1 MSIPVQKNE
10 TILIDIVS
18 IGEAGEGI
26 GKIDGFTLFIHGAI
40 PGDKVKA
47 KIIKV
52 KKAYGIGKL
61 IQVVTPSV
69 DRVNPPC
76 PYVDQCGGCQVQH
89 VDYSAQL
96 RYKHDFVKSSMERI
110 GKIDVEVEPTLG
122 MDDPFRYR
130 NKGQY
135 PVGGETKSP
144 KIGFFKARTHEVID
158 VDVCLL
164 QSKAA
169 DLVVN
174 IIREELPKLN
184 WPIYDEKKNKGFL
197 RHILVRTAYKTGD
210 MMLVFVVKGNKLQ
223 GAHKLIDRLRA
234 EVPELKSIIL
244 NENKSKGN
252 RVLGFKN
259 KTVWGD
265 DKITD
270 YIGDLSFEISPLS
283 FFQVNPV
290 QTEKLYGKALEFA
303 GLTGVETVFDIYCG
317 IGSISLFLAQKAKK
331 VIGVEIVEDAI
342 KDARANAIRN
352 GLINTEFHVGA
363 AEVVIPELYEKGYK
377 ADVVVVDPPRK
388 GCDEVVL
395 QTIANM
401 KPDRIVY
408 VSCKASTLAR
418 DLRILED
425 LGYKT
430 TKVQPVD
437 MFPMTGHVE
446 TVVQMQRKEIAK

>member
-10 TILIDIVS
+10 IILIDIVS

-26 GKIDGFTLFIHGAI
+26 GKLDGFTVFIHGAI
-40 PGDKVKA
+40 PGDKVRA
-47 KIIKV
+47 KIVKV
-52 KKAYGIGKL
+52 KKAYAVGKL
-61 IQVVTPSV
+61 EQVVTPSA
-69 DRVNPPC
+69 DRVKAPC
-76 PYVDQCGGCQVQH
+76 PYVDRCGGCQIQH
-89 VDYSAQL
+89 VAYDAQL
-96 RYKHDFVKSSMERI
+96 RYKNESVQASMDRI
-110 GKIDVEVEPTLG
+110 GKIDIDVMPTIG

-135 PVGGETKSP
+135 PVGGDASAP

-164 QSKAA
+164 QSKSA
-169 DLVVN
+169 DLAVN
-174 IIREELPKLN
+174 IIREELPKLK

-197 RHILVRTAYKTGD
+197 RHILIRTAYKTGD

-223 GAHKLIDRLRA
+223 GAHKLIDRLTV
-234 EVPELKSIIL
+234 EVPDLKSIIL
-244 NENKSKGN
+244 NENKTKGN
-252 RVLGFKN
+252 RVLGLKN
-259 KTVWGD
+259 KTIWGD

-270 YIGDLSFEISPLS
+270 YINDLSFEISPLS

-290 QTEKLYGKALEFA
+290 QTEKLYGKALEYA
-303 GLTGVETVFDIYCG
+303 ELTGEETVFDVYCG

-331 VIGVEIVEDAI
+331 VIGVEIVEDAV
-342 KDARANAIRN
+342 KDAKANAVRN
-352 GLINTEFHVGA
+352 GLDNTEFHIGA
-363 AEVVIPELYEKGYK
+363 AETVIPDLYDKGYK

-401 KPDRIVY
+401 CPDRIVY
-408 VSCKASTLAR
+408 VSCKPSTLAR

-430 TKVQPVD
+430 VKVQPVD

-446 TVVQMQRKEIAK
+446 TVVQLTKR

>member
-10 TILIDIVS
+10 IILIDIVS

-26 GKIDGFTLFIHGAI
+26 GKLDGFTVFIHGSI
-40 PGDKVKA
+40 PGDQVKA
-47 KIIKV
+47 RIIKV
-52 KKAYGIGKL
+52 KKAYAIGKL
-61 IQVVTPSV
+61 EQVVKSSK
-69 DRVNPPC
+69 DRTTPPC
-76 PYVDQCGGCQVQH
+76 PYVDKCGGCQIQH
-89 VDYSAQL
+89 VNYEAQL
-96 RYKHDFVKSSMERI
+96 EYKHEFVQSSMERI
-110 GKIDVEVEPTLG
+110 AKIDVDVLPTLG

-135 PVGGETKSP
+135 PVGGEASAP
-144 KIGFFKARTHEVID
+144 KIGFYKARTHEVID

-164 QSKAA
+164 QSKSA

-174 IIREELPKLN
+174 IIREELPKLD

-197 RHILVRTAYKTGD
+197 RHILIRTAYKTGD
-210 MMLVFVVKGNKLQ
+210 LMLVFVVKGNKLR
-223 GAHKLIDRLRA
+223 GAQKLIDRLTA

-252 RVLGFKN
+252 RVLGFNN

-303 GLTGVETVFDIYCG
+303 ELTGEETVFDVYCG

-331 VIGVEIVEDAI
+331 VIGVEIVEDAVN
-342 KDARANAIRN
+342 DAKANAIRN
-352 GLINTEFHVGA
+352 GLDNTEFHVGA
-363 AEVVIPELYEKGYK
+363 AEVIIPELYDKGYK

-401 KPDRIVY
+401 QPERIVY
-408 VSCKASTLAR
+408 VSCKPSTLAR

-430 TKVQPVD
+430 VKVQPVD

-446 TVVQMQRKEIAK
+446 TVCGLELK